1 MYIPFDRFQI
11 HLPMQETQETW
22 DLCLDQ
28 EDPLEKEMATH
39 SSIHAWT
46 IPWTIPEGQSNAMDS
61 SAWRARVQRLAKSWI
76 ELSTLTQPFQ
86 IMLLSHEI
94 DST

>member
-22 DLCLDQ
+22 DPSLDQ

-46 IPWTIPEGQSNAMDS
+46 IPEGQSNSMDS
-61 SAWRARVQRLAKSWI
+61 SAWQARVQRLAKSQI
-76 ELSTLTQPFQ
+76 QLSTLTQPFQ